1 MIMIKNCFKYIFAGG
16 IFLTSIGLVSCE
28 SYLDRDEASII
39 DEEDAYKNFT
49 NFQGFTEEL
58 YYCIPLFHGN
68 YWQSDFNWGE
78 DEIIVA
84 GSTWFMGYKVDN
96 GDFWG
101 WQKEFDG
108 WGANWMDGAGET
120 RNDDRMKKRMWP
132 LMWYGIRK
140 ANIGIENLNKLTD
153 ATQEEKNLIEGQLYF
168 FRGWFH
174 FMLMQYF
181 GGLPYI
187 DHVLDAET
195 ESDIRLPR
203 LNYHQTA
210 DKAAADFRHA
220 ADLLPLDWDE
230 TTAGKQTLGK
240 NRQRINRIMAL
251 GYLGKNYLW
260 AGSPLMNYE
269 STGSKTYNVDYCAK
283 AAEAFAEMLK
293 YCKSEGGTANYNLV
307 EFGNNNDNNGYSSI
321 FYTWSQNGKL
331 PGEPEA
337 IFQAPCY
344 DGGATRWGMNLQYC
358 PGALQDGSSNCF
370 SPTANYVEYYGMANG
385 LPIKEDGAGP
395 EDGYLTDSGFD
406 PSKPWKGRDP
416 RFYHDIVYDGV
427 KCIQDATQTR
437 EKERYANLYTG
448 GSYRNDDSGSRTGY
462 LLYKFLPHPYSVNN
476 DDKGHDKSH
485 IVSLSYMRLADVYL
499 MYAEAAAN
507 AYGSP
512 KSGVKGFTL
521 TAENAL
527 NKIRER
533 AKVGHVDQ
541 RFLGSTEEFMK
552 EVRRERAV
560 ELAYE
565 GHRFNDLRRWLLLTE
580 YPYTIKTAHDFDRAD
595 GFDSADP
602 ENNEVRNL
610 KSRVILERKLA
621 TKHYW
626 LPLKRVDTN
635 IYLEFDQNPGW

>member
-1 MIMIKNCFKYIFAGG
+1 MIKNYFKYLMAGG
-16 IFLTSIGLVSCE
+16 IFLSSMSFVSCE
-28 SYLDRDEASII
+28 SYLDRDEESII
-39 DEEDAYKNFT
+39 NEEDAYKNFT

-120 RNDDRMKKRMWP
+120 RKDDRMKKRMWP

-187 DHVLDAET
+187 DHVLEAET

-203 LNYHQTA
+203 LNYHKTA
-210 DKAAADFRHA
+210 DRAAEDFRHA
-220 ADLLPLDWDE
+220 AELLPLDWDD

-240 NRQRINRIMAL
+240 NRQRINKIMAL

-269 STGSKTYNVDYCAK
+269 STGSKTYNVDYCTK
-283 AAEAFAEMLK
+283 AAETFAEMLK
-293 YCKSEGGTANYNLV
+293 YCKSEGGSANYSLV

-321 FYTWSQNGKL
+321 FYTWNQSGKL

-344 DGGATRWGMNLQYC
+344 DGSATRWGMNLQYC

-370 SPTANYVEYYGMANG
+370 CPTANYVEYYGMKNG
-385 LPIKEDGAGP
+385 LPFDDP
-395 EDGYLTDSGFD
+395 ESGS
-406 PSKPWKGRDP
+406 SKTQPWKDRDP
-416 RFYHDIVYDGV
+416 RFYHDIVFDGV
-427 KCIQDATQTR
+427 QCIQGATQTR
-437 EKERYANLYTG
+437 EAERYANLYTG

-476 DDKGHDKSH
+476 DDKGQDKSH

-512 KSGVKGFTL
+512 NSGVPGFNL
-521 TAENAL
+521 TAVGAV
-527 NKIRER
+527 NKIRQR
-533 AKVGHVDQ
+533 AGVWDVNEK
-541 RFLGSTEEFMK
+541 FLTSTDEFMK
-552 EVRRERAV
+552 ELRRERAV

-580 YPYTIKTAHDFDRAD
+580 YPYTIKTAHDFDRAED
-595 GFDSADP
+595 FNPNDP
-602 ENNEVRNL
+602 QNNEVRNFT
-610 KSRVILERKLA
+610 SRTILERKLA

-626 LPLKRVDTN
+626 LPLKRIDTN
-635 IYLEFDQNPGW
+635 IYLEFNQNPGW

>member
-1 MIMIKNCFKYIFAGG
+1 MIKNCFKYIFAGG

>member
-1 MIMIKNCFKYIFAGG
+1 MIKNCFKYIFAGG

-240 NRQRINRIMAL
+240 NRQRINKIMAL

-269 STGSKTYNVDYCAK
+269 STGSKTYNVDYCTK
-283 AAEAFAEMLK
+283 AADTFAEMLK
-293 YCKSEGGTANYNLV
+293 YCKSEGGSANYSLV

-321 FYTWSQNGKL
+321 FYTWNQNGKL

-395 EDGYLTDSGFD
+395 EDGYLADSGFD

-416 RFYHDIVYDGV
+416 RFYHDIVFDGV
-427 KCIQDATQTR
+427 QCIQGATQTR
-437 EKERYANLYTG
+437 EAERYANLYTG

-512 KSGVKGFTL
+512 NLGVPGFNL
-521 TAENAL
+521 TAVGAV
-527 NKIRER
+527 NKIRQR
-533 AKVGHVDQ
+533 AGVWDVNEK
-541 RFLGSTEEFMK
+541 FLTSTDEFMK
-552 EVRRERAV
+552 ELRRERAV

-580 YPYTIKTAHDFDRAD
+580 YPYTIKTAHDFDRAEN
-595 GFDSADP
+595 FDPNDP
-602 ENNEVRNL
+602 QNNEVRNFT
-610 KSRVILERKLA
+610 SRTILERKLA

-635 IYLEFDQNPGW
+635 LYLEFEQNPGW

>member
-16 IFLTSIGLVSCE
+16 IFLTSLGLVSCE

-101 WQKEFDG
+101 WQKEYDG
-108 WGANWMDGAGET
+108 WGANWMDGTGNT
-120 RNDDRMKKRMWP
+120 RNDNRMQKRMWP

-140 ANIGIENLNKLTD
+140 ANMGIENLSKLTD

-187 DHVLDAET
+187 DHELDAEN

-240 NRQRINRIMAL
+240 NRQRINKIMAL

-269 STGSKTYNVDYCAK
+269 STGSKTYNVDYCTK

-293 YCKSEGGTANYNLV
+293 YCKSEGGSANYSLV

-321 FYTWSQNGKL
+321 FYTWNQSGKL

-370 SPTANYVEYYGMANG
+370 CPTANYVEYYGMQNG
-385 LPIKEDGAGP
+385 LPLD
-395 EDGYLTDSGFD
+395 D
-406 PSKPWKGRDP
+406 PQSEFSKTQPWKDRDP
-416 RFYHDIVYDGV
+416 RFYHDIVFDGV
-427 KCIQDATQTR
+427 QCIQGATQTR
-437 EKERYANLYTG
+437 EAERYANLYTG

-476 DDKGHDKSH
+476 DDLGQDKSH
-485 IVSLSYMRLADVYL
+485 IISLSYMRLADVYL

-512 KSGVKGFTL
+512 NSGVPGFNL
-521 TAENAL
+521 TAVGAV
-527 NKIRER
+527 NKIRQR
-533 AKVGHVDQ
+533 AGVLDVNDK
-541 RFLGSTEEFMK
+541 FLISTDEFMK
-552 EVRRERAV
+552 ELRRERAV

-580 YPYTIKTAHDFDRAD
+580 YPYTIKTAHDFDRAEN
-595 GFDSADP
+595 FDP
-602 ENNEVRNL
+602 NNPKNNEVRNFT
-610 KSRVILERKLA
+610 RRTILERKLA
-621 TKHYW
+621 TRHYW

>member
-1 MIMIKNCFKYIFAGG
+1 MKRMNKYFKSILIGGMFFAALGM
-16 IFLTSIGLVSCE
+16 TSCKD
-28 SYLDRDEASII
+28 YLDRDEDSIVNS
-39 DEEDAYKNFT
+39 EDAYKNFT

-101 WQKEFDG
+101 WQKEYDG
-108 WGANWMDGAGET
+108 WGANWMDGTGT
-120 RNDDRMKKRMWP
+120 TTNDDRMQKRMWP

-140 ANIGIENLNKLTD
+140 ANMGIENLSKLTD
-153 ATQEEKNLIEGQLYF
+153 ATQEEKDLIEGQLYF

-187 DHVLDAET
+187 DHVLEAEN
-195 ESDIRLPR
+195 SAIRLPR
-203 LNYHQTA
+203 LSYQETA

-230 TTAGKQTLGK
+230 TTAGKRTLGK
-240 NRQRINRIMAL
+240 NRQRINKIMAL

-269 STGSKTYNVDYCAK
+269 STGNRTYNVEYCKK
-283 AAEAFAEMLK
+283 AAEAFAEMLS
-293 YCKSEGGTANYNLV
+293 YCKSEGGPANYSLV
-307 EFGNNNDNNGYSSI
+307 EFGNNNDNTGYSSI
-321 FYTWSQNGKL
+321 FYTWNQSGKI

-344 DGGATRWGMNLQYC
+344 DGGATRWGMNLQYS

-370 SPTANYVEYYGMANG
+370 CPTANYVNYYGMQNG
-385 LPIKEDGAGP
+385 LPIPDATKADAES
-395 EDGYLTDSGFD
+395 GYD
-406 PSKPWKGRDP
+406 PTHPWKDRDP

-427 KCIQDATQTR
+427 KCIQGATTTR
-437 EKERYANLYTG
+437 QNEIYANLYTG
-448 GSYRNDDSGSRTGY
+448 GSYRSEDSGSRTGY

-476 DDKGHDKSH
+476 DDFGQDKSH

-512 KSGVKGFTL
+512 YGEVNGFGL
-521 TAENAL
+521 TAVDAV
-527 NKIRER
+527 NKIRDR
-533 AKVGHVDQ
+533 AGVGHVAEK
-541 RFLGSTEEFMK
+541 FLTSTDEFMK

-560 ELAYE
+560 ELAFE

-580 YPYTIKTAHDFDRAD
+580 RPYTLKTRHNFDRV
-595 GFDSADP
+595 GNTYKNNP
-602 ENNEVRNL
+602 KTNEVRNL
-610 KSRVILERKLA
+610 TEEVILERKLSS
-621 TKHYW
+621 KHYW

>member
-1 MIMIKNCFKYIFAGG
+1 MIKNCFKYIFASG
-16 IFLTSIGLVSCE
+16 IFLTSLGLVSCE

-108 WGANWMDGAGET
+108 WGANWMDGSGET

-140 ANIGIENLNKLTD
+140 ANMGIENLDKLTD

-187 DHVLDAET
+187 DHLLDAET

-210 DKAAADFRHA
+210 DKAASDFRHA
-220 ADLLPLDWDE
+220 AELLPLDWDE

-240 NRQRINRIMAL
+240 NRQRINKIMAL

-269 STGSKTYNVDYCAK
+269 STGSKTYNVDYCTK

-293 YCKSEGGTANYNLV
+293 YCKSEGGSANYSLV

-321 FYTWSQNGKL
+321 FYTWNQSGKL

-370 SPTANYVEYYGMANG
+370 CPTANYVEYYGMQNG
-385 LPIKEDGAGP
+385 LPLDDP
-395 EDGYLTDSGFD
+395 QSGF
-406 PSKPWKGRDP
+406 SKTQPWKDRDP
-416 RFYHDIVYDGV
+416 RFYHDIVFDGV
-427 KCIQDATQTR
+427 QCIQGATQTR

-448 GSYRNDDSGSRTGY
+448 GSYRSDDSGSRTGY

-476 DDKGHDKSH
+476 DDLGQDKSH

-512 KSGVKGFTL
+512 NSGVPGFNL
-521 TAENAL
+521 TAVDAV
-527 NKIRER
+527 NKIRQR
-533 AKVGHVDQ
+533 AGVRDVNEK
-541 RFLGSTEEFMK
+541 FLTSTEEFMK
-552 EVRRERAV
+552 ELRRERAV

-580 YPYTIKTAHDFDRAD
+580 YPYTIKTAHDFDRAEN
-595 GFDSADP
+595 FNPNDP
-602 ENNEVRNL
+602 KNNEVRNF

>member
-1 MIMIKNCFKYIFAGG
+1 MIKNCFKYIFASG
-16 IFLTSIGLVSCE
+16 IFLTSLGLVSCE

-108 WGANWMDGAGET
+108 WGANWMDGSGET

-140 ANIGIENLNKLTD
+140 ANMGIENLDKLTD
-153 ATQEEKNLIEGQLYF
+153 ATQEEKDLIEGQLYF

-187 DHVLDAET
+187 DHLLDAET

-210 DKAAADFRHA
+210 DKAASDFRHA
-220 ADLLPLDWDE
+220 AELLPLDWDE

-240 NRQRINRIMAL
+240 NRQRINKIMAL

-269 STGSKTYNVDYCAK
+269 STGSKTYNVDYCTK

-293 YCKSEGGTANYNLV
+293 YCKSEGGSANYSLV

-321 FYTWSQNGKL
+321 FYTWNQSGKL

-370 SPTANYVEYYGMANG
+370 CPTANYVEYYGMQNG
-385 LPIKEDGAGP
+385 LPLDDP
-395 EDGYLTDSGFD
+395 QSGF
-406 PSKPWKGRDP
+406 SKTQPWKDRDP
-416 RFYHDIVYDGV
+416 RFYHDIVFDGV
-427 KCIQDATQTR
+427 QCIQGATQTR

-448 GSYRNDDSGSRTGY
+448 GSYRSDDSGSRTGY

-476 DDKGHDKSH
+476 DDLGQDKSH

-512 KSGVKGFTL
+512 NSGVPGFNL
-521 TAENAL
+521 TAVDAV
-527 NKIRER
+527 NKIRQR
-533 AKVGHVDQ
+533 AGVRDVNEK
-541 RFLGSTEEFMK
+541 FLTSTEEFMK
-552 EVRRERAV
+552 ELRRERAV

-580 YPYTIKTAHDFDRAD
+580 YPYTIKTAHDFDRAEN
-595 GFDSADP
+595 FNPNDP
-602 ENNEVRNL
+602 KNNEVRNF

>member
-1 MIMIKNCFKYIFAGG
+1 MIKNCFKYIFASG
-16 IFLTSIGLVSCE
+16 IFLTSLGLVSCE

-108 WGANWMDGAGET
+108 WGANWMDGSGET

-140 ANIGIENLNKLTD
+140 ANMGIDNLDKLTD
-153 ATQEEKNLIEGQLYF
+153 ATQEEKDLIEGQLYF

-187 DHVLDAET
+187 DHLLDAET

-210 DKAAADFRHA
+210 DKAASDFRHA
-220 ADLLPLDWDE
+220 AELLPLDWDE

-240 NRQRINRIMAL
+240 NRQRINKIMAL

-269 STGSKTYNVDYCAK
+269 STGSKTYNVDYCTK

-293 YCKSEGGTANYNLV
+293 YCKSEGGSANYSLV

-321 FYTWSQNGKL
+321 FYTWNQSGKL

-370 SPTANYVEYYGMANG
+370 CPTANYVEYYGMQNG
-385 LPIKEDGAGP
+385 LPLDDP
-395 EDGYLTDSGFD
+395 QSGF
-406 PSKPWKGRDP
+406 SKTQPWKDRDP
-416 RFYHDIVYDGV
+416 RFYHDIVFDGV
-427 KCIQDATQTR
+427 QCIQGATQTR

-448 GSYRNDDSGSRTGY
+448 GSYRSDDSGSRTGY

-476 DDKGHDKSH
+476 DDLGQDKSH

-512 KSGVKGFTL
+512 NSGVPGFNL
-521 TAENAL
+521 TAVDAV
-527 NKIRER
+527 NKIRQR
-533 AKVGHVDQ
+533 AGVRDVNEK
-541 RFLGSTEEFMK
+541 FLTSTEEFMK
-552 EVRRERAV
+552 ELRRERAV

-580 YPYTIKTAHDFDRAD
+580 YPYTIKTAHDFDRAEN
-595 GFDSADP
+595 FNPNDP
-602 ENNEVRNL
+602 KNNEVRNF

>member
-1 MIMIKNCFKYIFAGG
+1 MIKNYFKYLMAGG
-16 IFLTSIGLVSCE
+16 IFLSSMSFVSCE
-28 SYLDRDEASII
+28 SYLDRDEESII
-39 DEEDAYKNFT
+39 NEEDAYKNFT

-101 WQKEFDG
+101 WQKEYDG
-108 WGANWMDGAGET
+108 WGANWMDGSGET

-140 ANIGIENLNKLTD
+140 ANMGIENLDKLTD

-187 DHVLDAET
+187 DHVLEANNEA
-195 ESDIRLPR
+195 IRLPR

-448 GSYRNDDSGSRTGY
+448 GSYRDDDSGSRTGY

-476 DDKGHDKSH
+476 DDKGHEKSH

>member
-1 MIMIKNCFKYIFAGG
+1 MIKNYFKYLMAGG
-16 IFLTSIGLVSCE
+16 IFLSSMSFVSCE
-28 SYLDRDEASII
+28 SYLDRDKESII
-39 DEEDAYKNFT
+39 NEEDAYKNFT

-101 WQKEFDG
+101 WQKEYDG
-108 WGANWMDGAGET
+108 WGANWMDGSGET

-140 ANIGIENLNKLTD
+140 ANMGIENLDKLTD

-174 FMLMQYF
+174 FMLMQYL

-187 DHVLDAET
+187 DHVLEANN
-195 ESDIRLPR
+195 ESIRLPR

-293 YCKSEGGTANYNLV
+293 YCKSEGGTADYNLV

-406 PSKPWKGRDP
+406 PSKPWKDRDP

-427 KCIQDATQTR
+427 KCIQEATQTR

-448 GSYRNDDSGSRTGY
+448 GSYRDDDSGSRTGY

-476 DDKGHDKSH
+476 DDKGHEKSH

>member
-1 MIMIKNCFKYIFAGG
+1 MIKNYFKYLMAGG
-16 IFLTSIGLVSCE
+16 IFLSSMSFVSCE
-28 SYLDRDEASII
+28 SYLDRDEESII
-39 DEEDAYKNFT
+39 NEEDAYKNFT

-101 WQKEFDG
+101 WQKEYDG
-108 WGANWMDGAGET
+108 WGANWMDGSGET

-140 ANIGIENLNKLTD
+140 ANMGIENLDKLTD

-187 DHVLDAET
+187 DHVLEANNEA
-195 ESDIRLPR
+195 IRLPR

-448 GSYRNDDSGSRTGY
+448 GSYRDDDSGSRTGY

-476 DDKGHDKSH
+476 DDKGHEKSH

-610 KSRVILERKLA
+610 KSRVLLERKLA

>member
-1 MIMIKNCFKYIFAGG
+1 MKRMNKYFKSILIGG
-16 IFLTSIGLVSCE
+16 MFVAAFGITSCKD
-28 SYLDRDEASII
+28 YLDRDEESIVNA
-39 DEEDAYKNFT
+39 EDAYKNFY

-84 GSTWFMGYKVDN
+84 GSTWFMGYKIDN

-101 WQKEFDG
+101 WQKEYDG
-108 WGANWMDGAGET
+108 WGANWMDGTGNS
-120 RNDDRMKKRMWP
+120 RNDDRMQKRMWP

-140 ANIGIENLNKLTD
+140 ANMGIANLDKLTD
-153 ATQEEKNLIEGQLYF
+153 ATQEEKDLIEGQLYF

-187 DHVLDAET
+187 DHVLEANNEA
-195 ESDIRLPR
+195 IRLPR

-210 DKAAADFRHA
+210 DRAAEDFRHA
-220 ADLLPLDWDE
+220 ADLLPLDWDD
-230 TTAGKQTLGK
+230 TTAGKQTVGK
-240 NRQRINRIMAL
+240 NRQRINKIMAL
-251 GYLGKNYLW
+251 GYLGKDYLW

-269 STGSKTYNVDYCAK
+269 STGSKTYNVEYCKK

-293 YCKSEGGTANYNLV
+293 YCQSEGGTAKYNLV
-307 EFGNNNDNNGYSSI
+307 EFGNNKDNTGYSSI
-321 FYTWSQNGKL
+321 FYSYEQNGLL

-344 DGGATRWGMNLQYC
+344 DGGATHWGMSMQYA

-395 EDGYLTDSGFD
+395 NDGYLTDSGFN
-406 PSKPWKGRDP
+406 PNKPWAGRDP

-427 KCIQDATQTR
+427 KCIQGATETR
-437 EKERYANLYTG
+437 ESERYANLYTG
-448 GSYRNDDSGSRTGY
+448 GSYRDDDQGSRTGY
-462 LLYKFLPHPYSVNN
+462 LLYKFLPHPYTFNN
-476 DDKGHDKSH
+476 DDKGQDKSH
-485 IVSLSYMRLADVYL
+485 IISLSYMRLADVYL

-507 AYGSP
+507 AYDSP
-512 KSGVKGFTL
+512 NGHVEGFNL
-521 TAENAL
+521 TAVQAVD
-527 NKIRER
+527 KIRDR
-533 AKVGHVDQ
+533 AGVGHVAQ
-541 RFLGSTEEFMK
+541 RFLTSTKEFMK

-560 ELAYE
+560 ELAFE

-580 YPYTIKTAHDFDRAD
+580 YPYTLKTAHEFDRAGSLD
-595 GFDSADP
+595 TENP
-602 ENNEVRNL
+602 EDNEVRNL
-610 KSRVILERKLA
+610 TSRVIVERKFG

-635 IYLEFDQNPGW
+635 IYLEFEQNPGW

>member
-1 MIMIKNCFKYIFAGG
+1 MIKNCFKYIFAGG

-427 KCIQDATQTR
+427 QCIQDATQTR

>member
-1 MIMIKNCFKYIFAGG
+1 MIMIKNCFKYIFASG
-16 IFLTSIGLVSCE
+16 IFLTSLGLVSCE

-108 WGANWMDGAGET
+108 WGANWMDGSGET

-140 ANIGIENLNKLTD
+140 ANMGIENLDKLTD

-187 DHVLDAET
+187 DHLLDAET

-210 DKAAADFRHA
+210 DKAASDFRHA
-220 ADLLPLDWDE
+220 AELLPLDWDE

-240 NRQRINRIMAL
+240 NRQRINKIMAL

-269 STGSKTYNVDYCAK
+269 STGSKTYNVDYCTK

-293 YCKSEGGTANYNLV
+293 YCKSEGGSANYSLV

-321 FYTWSQNGKL
+321 FYTWNQSGKL

-370 SPTANYVEYYGMANG
+370 CPTANYVEYYGMQNG
-385 LPIKEDGAGP
+385 LPLDDP
-395 EDGYLTDSGFD
+395 QSGF
-406 PSKPWKGRDP
+406 SKTQPWKDRDP
-416 RFYHDIVYDGV
+416 RFYHDIVFDGV
-427 KCIQDATQTR
+427 QCIQGATQTR

-448 GSYRNDDSGSRTGY
+448 GSYRSDDSGSRTGY

-476 DDKGHDKSH
+476 DDLGQDKSH

-512 KSGVKGFTL
+512 NSGVPGFNL
-521 TAENAL
+521 TAVDAV
-527 NKIRER
+527 NKIRQR
-533 AKVGHVDQ
+533 AGVRDVNEK
-541 RFLGSTEEFMK
+541 FLTSTEEFMK
-552 EVRRERAV
+552 ELRRERAV

-580 YPYTIKTAHDFDRAD
+580 YPYTIKTAHDFDRAEN
-595 GFDSADP
+595 FNPNDP
-602 ENNEVRNL
+602 KNNEVRNF

>member
-1 MIMIKNCFKYIFAGG
+1 MIMIKNCFKYIFASG
-16 IFLTSIGLVSCE
+16 IFLTSLGLVSCE

-108 WGANWMDGAGET
+108 WGANWMDGSGET

-140 ANIGIENLNKLTD
+140 ANMGIDNLDKLTD
-153 ATQEEKNLIEGQLYF
+153 ATQEEKDLIEGQLYF

-187 DHVLDAET
+187 DHLLDAET

-210 DKAAADFRHA
+210 DKAASDFRHA
-220 ADLLPLDWDE
+220 AELLPLDWDE

-240 NRQRINRIMAL
+240 NRQRINKIMAL

-269 STGSKTYNVDYCAK
+269 STGSKTYNVDYCTK

-293 YCKSEGGTANYNLV
+293 YCKSEGGSANYSLV

-321 FYTWSQNGKL
+321 FYTWNQSGKL

-370 SPTANYVEYYGMANG
+370 CPTANYVEYYGMQNG
-385 LPIKEDGAGP
+385 LPLDDP
-395 EDGYLTDSGFD
+395 QSGF
-406 PSKPWKGRDP
+406 SKTQPWKDRDP
-416 RFYHDIVYDGV
+416 RFYHDIVFDGV
-427 KCIQDATQTR
+427 QCIQGATQTR

-448 GSYRNDDSGSRTGY
+448 GSYRSDDSGSRTGY

-476 DDKGHDKSH
+476 DDLGQDKSH

-512 KSGVKGFTL
+512 NSGVPGFNL
-521 TAENAL
+521 TAVDAV
-527 NKIRER
+527 NKIRQR
-533 AKVGHVDQ
+533 AGVRDVNEK
-541 RFLGSTEEFMK
+541 FLTSTEEFMK
-552 EVRRERAV
+552 ELRRERAV

-580 YPYTIKTAHDFDRAD
+580 YPYTIKTAHDFDRAEN
-595 GFDSADP
+595 FNPNDP
-602 ENNEVRNL
+602 KNNEVRNF

>member
-1 MIMIKNCFKYIFAGG
+1 MNKYFK
-16 IFLTSIGLVSCE
+16 SILVSGMFLAGIGITSCQD
-28 SYLDRDEASII
+28 YLDRDEDSIVNS
-39 DEEDAYKNFT
+39 EDAYKNFT

-101 WQKEFDG
+101 WQKENDG
-108 WGANWMDGAGET
+108 WGANWMDGTGT
-120 RNDDRMKKRMWP
+120 TTNDDRMQKRMWP

-140 ANIGIENLNKLTD
+140 ANMGIENLSKLTD
-153 ATQEEKNLIEGQLYF
+153 ATQEEKDLIEGQLYF

-187 DHVLDAET
+187 DHVLDADT

-210 DKAAADFRHA
+210 DRAAEDFRHA
-220 ADLLPLDWDE
+220 ADLLPLDWDD

-240 NRQRINRIMAL
+240 NRQRINKIMAL

-269 STGSKTYNVDYCAK
+269 STGSKTYNVDYCTK

-293 YCKSEGGTANYNLV
+293 YCKSEGGTANYSLV

-321 FYTWSQNGKL
+321 FYTWNQSYKI

-337 IFQAPCY
+337 IFQAPSY
-344 DGGATRWGMNLQYC
+344 DSGATRWGMALQYP
-358 PGALQDGSSNCF
+358 PGVLQDGSSNCF
-370 SPTANYVEYYGMANG
+370 CPTANYVNYYGMQNG
-385 LPIKEDGAGP
+385 LPIPDATKADAES
-395 EDGYLTDSGFD
+395 GYD
-406 PSKPWKGRDP
+406 PTHPWKDRDP

-427 KCIQDATQTR
+427 KCIQGATTTR
-437 EKERYANLYTG
+437 QDHIYANLYTG
-448 GSYRNDDSGSRTGY
+448 GSYRSDDSGSRTGY
-462 LLYKFLPHPYSVNN
+462 LMYKFLPHPYSVNN
-476 DDKGHDKSH
+476 DDYGHDKNF

-512 KSGVKGFTL
+512 QGKVTGFNL
-521 TAENAL
+521 TAEDAI
-527 NKIRER
+527 NKIRDR
-533 AKVGHVDQ
+533 AGVGHVASK
-541 RFLGSTEEFMK
+541 FLGSTEDFMS

-560 ELAYE
+560 ELAFE

-580 YPYTIKTAHDFDRAD
+580 YPYNIKTAHDFDRYGD
-595 GFDSADP
+595 TYKNDP
-602 ENNEVRNL
+602 KTNEIRNL
-610 KSRVILERKLA
+610 TERVILERKFG

-626 LPLKRVDTN
+626 LPLKRADVS